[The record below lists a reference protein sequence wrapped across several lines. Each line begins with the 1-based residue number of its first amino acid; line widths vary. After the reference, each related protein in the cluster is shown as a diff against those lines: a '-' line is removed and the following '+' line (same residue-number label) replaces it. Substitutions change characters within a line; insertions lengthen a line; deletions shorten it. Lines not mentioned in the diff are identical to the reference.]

1 MAAARGLMRA
11 HLAGRLWMATKRSGT
26 EATDSFTYSATHAVL
41 IGIAAGAGLFLAW
54 MAAGTLFL
62 IFAGLLF
69 AALLDACARGLAR
82 VLPIHRHWNLTIV
95 CIGLVAAFVA
105 FLVWSG
111 FSVALQIDQF
121 VQALNQQLQSLGQSM
136 VKLGVIPAG
145 ENGKTPTIGDLS
157 HLLFANPNQLFG
169 EAQGAFSRTIGG
181 LGDAVIIVLIGI
193 FVAADPLTYKHHMVE
208 LLPLRQ
214 RKRVGLLLDE
224 TATVLRRWLVGQ
236 FAAMVL
242 LAILTAIV
250 LVALRVPSPAL
261 LGIQAGLFEF
271 IPYLGAVVGA
281 VPILLLAL
289 PLGSFTLWTA
299 LGLYAVVHFA
309 VGNVMVPMIQKRTLD
324 LPPAVALA
332 SLAIFGV
339 LFGLAS
345 VAVAT
350 PVVVAIRHAILRLR
364 ELPADD
370 DVGRAERLSYQSK
383 TP

>member
-1 MAAARGLMRA
+1 MAM
-11 HLAGRLWMATKRSGT
+11 KRSGT

-69 AALLDACARGLAR
+69 AALLDACARGLAK

-95 CIGLVAAFVA
+95 CLGLAVAVVA
-105 FLVWSG
+105 FLIWSG
-111 FSVALQIDQF
+111 LSVALQIDQF
-121 VQALNQQLQSLGQSM
+121 VQALNGQLQALEHTM
-136 VKLGVIPAG
+136 VARGLIP
-145 ENGKTPTIGDLS
+145 GKEGGGTATIGDLARLMLS
-157 HLLFANPNQLFG
+157 NPNQLFG

-181 LGDAVIIVLIGI
+181 VGDAVIIALIGV
-193 FVAADPLTYKHHMVE
+193 FVAADPLSYRHHFVE

-224 TATVLRRWLVGQ
+224 TATILRRWLVGQ
-236 FAAMVL
+236 FAAMLL
-242 LAILTAIV
+242 LAILTGIMLMV
-250 LVALRVPSPAL
+250 MGVPSPLL
-261 LGIQAGLFEF
+261 LGVQAGLFEF

-289 PLGSFTLWTA
+289 PLGNFTLWVT
-299 LGLYAVVHFA
+299 LGLYAVIHFV
-309 VGNVMVPMIQKRTLD
+309 VGNIMVPMMQKRTLD

-332 SLAIFGV
+332 SLAIFGA

-350 PVVVAIRHAILRLR
+350 PVVVAIRHAVLRLR

-370 DVGRAERLSYQSK
+370 HTAEAEQLSYRHK

>member
-1 MAAARGLMRA
+1 
-11 HLAGRLWMATKRSGT
+11 MATKRSGK
-26 EATDSFTYSATHAVL
+26 EAAESSAFTHSAVHAVL
-41 IGIAAGAGLFLAW
+41 IGLAGGAGLFLAW

-62 IFAGLLF
+62 IFGGLLF
-69 AALLDACARGLAR
+69 AALLDAGARGLAK

-95 CIGLVAAFVA
+95 CVGLVVA
-105 FLVWSG
+105 FTAFLIWGG
-111 FSVALQIDQF
+111 FSVAQQIDQF
-121 VQALNQQLQSLGQSM
+121 VQALNQQLQSVEQIM
-136 VKLGVIPAG
+136 VARGLIP
-145 ENGKTPTIGDLS
+145 GKVGGGATTVGDLARLMLS
-157 HLLFANPNQLFG
+157 NANRFFG

-181 LGDAVIIVLIGI
+181 FGDAVIVVLIGI
-193 FVAADPLTYKHHMVE
+193 FVAADPPAYKRHMVE

-224 TATVLRRWLVGQ
+224 TATILRHWLVGQ

-242 LAILTAIV
+242 LAILTSIA
-250 LVALRVPSPAL
+250 LVALRVPNPLL

-289 PLGSFTLWTA
+289 PQGTFTLWTA
-299 LGLYAVVHFA
+299 LGLYAVIHFA
-309 VGNVMVPMIQKRTLD
+309 VGNIMVPMIQKRTLD

-332 SLAIFGV
+332 SLPIFGV

-350 PVVVAIRHAILRLR
+350 PVVVALRHAVLRLR
-364 ELPADD
+364 ELPAHDD
-370 DVGRAERLSYQSK
+370 MDEAEQLSHHHK
-383 TP
+383 RP

>member
-1 MAAARGLMRA
+1 VRIAWGVALMD
-11 HLAGRLWMATKRSGT
+11 TKRSST
-26 EATDSFTYSATHAVL
+26 EAAETAFTHSAVHAVL
-41 IGIAAGAGLFLAW
+41 IGLAGGAGLFLAW
-54 MAAGTLFL
+54 EAAGTLFL

-95 CIGLVAAFVA
+95 CLALAVAVTG

-121 VQALNQQLQSLGQSM
+121 VQTLNRQLQSLASDM
-136 VKLGVIPAG
+136 VALGLIPTG
-145 ENGKTPTIGDLS
+145 ENGKTPTIGELGRALVS
-157 HLLFANPNQLFG
+157 NPNQLFG

-181 LGDAVIIVLIGI
+181 IGDAVIIILIGI
-193 FVAADPLTYKHHMVE
+193 FVAADPPTYKRRVVE
-208 LLPLRQ
+208 LLPFRQ
-214 RKRVGLLLDE
+214 RQRIGLLLDE
-224 TATVLRRWLVGQ
+224 TATILRRWLVGQ

-242 LAILTAIV
+242 LAILTWII
-250 LVALRVPSPAL
+250 LVAVGVPSPLL
-261 LGIQAGLFEF
+261 LGVQAGLFEF

-281 VPILLLAL
+281 IPILLLAL

-299 LGLYAVVHFA
+299 LGLYAVIHFV

-364 ELPADD
+364 ELPASDD
-370 DVGRAERLSYQSK
+370 MDEAEQLSYQRE

>member
-1 MAAARGLMRA
+1 MAM
-11 HLAGRLWMATKRSGT
+11 KRSGT
-26 EATDSFTYSATHAVL
+26 EAADSFTYSATHAVL

-69 AALLDACARGLAR
+69 AALLDACARGLAK

-95 CIGLVAAFVA
+95 CLTLAVAVTGFV
-105 FLVWSG
+105 VWSG
-111 FSVALQIDQF
+111 LSVALQIDQF
-121 VQALNQQLQSLGQSM
+121 VQALNRQLQALEQSVAGLG
-136 VKLGVIPAG
+136 LIPGKEHG
-145 ENGKTPTIGDLS
+145 EPATIGDLARI
-157 HLLFANPNQLFG
+157 LFANPNQLFG
-169 EAQGAFSRTIGG
+169 EAQNAFSRTIGG
-181 LGDAVIIVLIGI
+181 IGDAVIIVLIGV
-193 FVAADPLTYKHHMVE
+193 FVAADPLSYRHHFVE

-224 TATVLRRWLVGQ
+224 TATILRRWLVGQ
-236 FAAMVL
+236 FAAMLL
-242 LAILTAIV
+242 LAIFTGIMLMV
-250 LVALRVPSPAL
+250 MRVPSPLL
-261 LGIQAGLFEF
+261 LGVQAGLFEF

-289 PLGSFTLWTA
+289 PLGNFTLWVT
-299 LGLYAVVHFA
+299 LGLYAVIHFV
-309 VGNVMVPMIQKRTLD
+309 VGNIILPMMQKRTLD

-350 PVVVAIRHAILRLR
+350 PVVVAIRHAVLRLR

-370 DVGRAERLSYQSK
+370 DTDETEQLSYRHK

>member
-1 MAAARGLMRA
+1 MAI
-11 HLAGRLWMATKRSGT
+11 KRSGT

-95 CIGLVAAFVA
+95 CLALAVAVTGFV
-105 FLVWSG
+105 VWSG
-111 FSVALQIDQF
+111 LSVALQIDQF
-121 VQALNQQLQSLGQSM
+121 VQALNRQLQSLEQSM
-136 VKLGVIPAG
+136 VGFGLIPGKEHG
-145 ENGKTPTIGDLS
+145 EPATIGDLARVVFS
-157 HLLFANPNQLFG
+157 NANQLFG
-169 EAQGAFSRTIGG
+169 EAQNAFSRTVGG
-181 LGDAVIIVLIGI
+181 IGDAVIIVLIGV
-193 FVAADPLTYKHHMVE
+193 FVAADPLSYRHHFVE
-208 LLPLRQ
+208 FLPVRQ
-214 RKRVGLLLDE
+214 RERVAVLLDE
-224 TATVLRRWLVGQ
+224 TATILRRWLVGQ
-236 FAAMVL
+236 FAAMLL
-242 LAILTAIV
+242 LAILTGIM
-250 LVALRVPSPAL
+250 LMALGVPSPLL
-261 LGIQAGLFEF
+261 LGVQAGLFEF

-289 PLGSFTLWTA
+289 PLGNFTLWVT
-299 LGLYAVVHFA
+299 LGLYAVIHFV
-309 VGNVMVPMIQKRTLD
+309 VGNIILPMMQKRTLD

-350 PVVVAIRHAILRLR
+350 PVVVAIRHAVLRLR

-370 DVGRAERLSYQSK
+370 DTAETEQLSYRHK

>member
-1 MAAARGLMRA
+1 
-11 HLAGRLWMATKRSGT
+11 MATKRSGSET
-26 EATDSFTYSATHAVL
+26 AESAAFTRSAVHAVL
-41 IGIAAGAGLFLAW
+41 IGLAGGAGLFLAW
-54 MAAGTLFL
+54 EAAGTLFL

-95 CIGLVAAFVA
+95 CVGLVVAFAAFV
-105 FLVWSG
+105 VWSG

-121 VQALNQQLQSLGQSM
+121 VQALNRQLQALEQSM
-136 VKLGVIPAG
+136 VSMGLIPG
-145 ENGKTPTIGDLS
+145 KENGGTATIGDLARI
-157 HLLFANPNQLFG
+157 LVANPNQLFG

-181 LGDAVIIVLIGI
+181 LGDVVIIILIGI
-193 FVAADPLTYKHHMVE
+193 FVAADPPTYKRRVVE
-208 LLPLRQ
+208 LLPSRQ
-214 RKRVGLLLDE
+214 RHRVGLLLDE
-224 TATVLRRWLVGQ
+224 TATILRRWLVGQ

-242 LAILTAIV
+242 LAILTGIM
-250 LVALRVPSPAL
+250 LVALGVPSPLL

-281 VPILLLAL
+281 IPILLLAL

-299 LGLYAVVHFA
+299 LGLYAVIHFA
-309 VGNVMVPMIQKRTLD
+309 VGNVMVPVIQKRTLD

-350 PVVVAIRHAILRLR
+350 PVVVVIRHAILRLR
-364 ELPADD
+364 ELPADGD
-370 DVGRAERLSYQSK
+370 MEEAEQLSYQRK

>member
-1 MAAARGLMRA
+1 
-11 HLAGRLWMATKRSGT
+11 MATKRSGR
-26 EATDSFTYSATHAVL
+26 EAAETSAFTHSAVHAVL
-41 IGIAAGAGLFLAW
+41 IGLAGGAGLFLAW
-54 MAAGTLFL
+54 IAAGTLFL
-62 IFAGLLF
+62 IFGGLLF
-69 AALLDACARGLAR
+69 AALLDACARGLAK
-82 VLPIHRHWNLTIV
+82 VLPVHRHWNLTIV
-95 CIGLVAAFVA
+95 CVGLVVAFVA

-121 VQALNQQLQSLGQSM
+121 VQTLNQQLQSLEKSM
-136 VKLGVIPAG
+136 VGLGLIPG
-145 ENGKTPTIGDLS
+145 KENGAPPTIGDLARVLVS
-157 HLLFANPNQLFG
+157 NPNQLFG

-181 LGDAVIIVLIGI
+181 LGDAVIVVLIGI
-193 FVAADPLTYKHHMVE
+193 FVAADPQAYRHHMVE
-208 LLPLRQ
+208 LLPVGQ
-214 RKRVGLLLDE
+214 RRRVGLLLDE
-224 TATVLRRWLVGQ
+224 TATILRRWLVGQ

-242 LAILTAIV
+242 LAILTGIV
-250 LVALRVPSPAL
+250 LLALGVPSPML

-281 VPILLLAL
+281 IPILLLAL

-299 LGLYAVVHFA
+299 LGLYAVIHFA
-309 VGNVMVPMIQKRTLD
+309 VGNIMVPMIQKRTLD

-350 PVVVAIRHAILRLR
+350 PVVVALRHAVLRLR
-364 ELPADD
+364 ELPAADNMD
-370 DVGRAERLSYQSK
+370 EAEQLSYHRK

>member
-1 MAAARGLMRA
+1 MRIA
-11 HLAGRLWMATKRSGT
+11 WGTAFMATKRSGT
-26 EATDSFTYSATHAVL
+26 EAADTSAFTHSAVHAVL
-41 IGIAAGAGLFLAW
+41 IELAGGAGLFLAW
-54 MAAGTLFL
+54 EAAGTLFL

-69 AALLDACARGLAR
+69 AALLDACARGLAK

-95 CIGLVAAFVA
+95 CIGLVVAFAA

-111 FSVALQIDQF
+111 LSVALQIDQF
-121 VQALNQQLQSLGQSM
+121 VQALNQQLQSLAQSM

-145 ENGKTPTIGDLS
+145 ENGKTPTVGDLA

-181 LGDAVIIVLIGI
+181 LGNAVVIVLIGI
-193 FVAADPLTYKHHMVE
+193 FVAADPLAYKHHMVE
-208 LLPLRQ
+208 LLPVRQ
-214 RKRVGLLLDE
+214 RKRVGFMLDE
-224 TATVLRRWLVGQ
+224 TATILRRWLVGQ
-236 FAAMVL
+236 LAAMVL

-250 LVALRVPSPAL
+250 LAVLGVPSAVL

-281 VPILLLAL
+281 MPILLLAL

-299 LGLYAVVHFA
+299 LGLFAVIHFA

-350 PVVVAIRHAILRLR
+350 PVVVAVRHAILRLR
-364 ELPADD
+364 ELPSHDD
-370 DVGRAERLSYQSK
+370 MDEAEQLSHPRK

>member
-1 MAAARGLMRA
+1 VRIAWGAAFMAIERSSTETAQAAA
-11 HLAGRLWMATKRSGT
+11 
-26 EATDSFTYSATHAVL
+26 FTHSAVHAVL
-41 IGIAAGAGLFLAW
+41 IGLAGGAGLFLAW
-54 MAAGTLFL
+54 EAAGTLFL

-69 AALLDACARGLAR
+69 AALLDACARGLAT

-95 CIGLVAAFVA
+95 CVALVVAFTAFV
-105 FLVWSG
+105 VWSG

-121 VQALNQQLQSLGQSM
+121 VQALNGQLQSLEQR
-136 VKLGVIPAG
+136 VVNLGLIPG
-145 ENGKTPTIGDLS
+145 KENGAPATIGDLARVLVS
-157 HLLFANPNQLFG
+157 NPNQLFG

-193 FVAADPLTYKHHMVE
+193 FVAADPAIYRRRVVE
-208 LLPLRQ
+208 LMPVQQ

-224 TATVLRRWLVGQ
+224 TATILRRWLVGQ

-242 LAILTAIV
+242 LAILTWIV
-250 LVALRVPSPAL
+250 LVAIGVPSPLL

-281 VPILLLAL
+281 IPILLLAL

-299 LGLYAVVHFA
+299 LGLFAVIHFA
-309 VGNVMVPMIQKRTLD
+309 VGNVIVPMIQKRTLD

-350 PVVVAIRHAILRLR
+350 PVVVVIRHAILRLR
-364 ELPADD
+364 ELPGGEDVEAAD
-370 DVGRAERLSYQSK
+370 
-383 TP
+383 

>member
-1 MAAARGLMRA
+1 
-11 HLAGRLWMATKRSGT
+11 MATKRSGK
-26 EATDSFTYSATHAVL
+26 EAAESSAFTHSAVHAVP
-41 IGIAAGAGLFLAW
+41 IALAGGAGLFLAW

-69 AALLDACARGLAR
+69 AALLDACARGLAK

-95 CIGLVAAFVA
+95 CVGLVVAFVA
-105 FLVWSG
+105 LLVWSG

-121 VQALNQQLQSLGQSM
+121 VQALNRQLQALEQTM
-136 VKLGVIPAG
+136 VARGLIP
-145 ENGKTPTIGDLS
+145 GKEGGGTASVGDLARLMLS
-157 HLLFANPNQLFG
+157 NPNQLFG

-181 LGDAVIIVLIGI
+181 LGDAVIVILIGI
-193 FVAADPLTYKHHMVE
+193 FVAADPLAYKHHMVE
-208 LLPLRQ
+208 LLPQGQ
-214 RKRVGLLLDE
+214 RKRVGVLLDE
-224 TATVLRRWLVGQ
+224 TATILRRWLVGQ

-242 LAILTAIV
+242 LAILTGIV
-250 LVALRVPSPAL
+250 LVVLRVPSPIL

-271 IPYLGAVVGA
+271 VPYLGAVVGA

-299 LGLYAVVHFA
+299 LGLYAVIHFA

-350 PVVVAIRHAILRLR
+350 PFVVALRHAILRLR
-364 ELPADD
+364 ELSADD
-370 DVGRAERLSYQSK
+370 MNEGEQLSYHRE

>member
-1 MAAARGLMRA
+1 MAM
-11 HLAGRLWMATKRSGT
+11 KRSGT
-26 EATDSFTYSATHAVL
+26 EATDSSAFGYSAVHAVL
-41 IGIAAGAGLFLAW
+41 VGIAASAGLFLAW

-95 CIGLVAAFVA
+95 CLGLAVAVVA

-121 VQALNQQLQSLGQSM
+121 VEALNRQLQALEQTM
-136 VKLGVIPAG
+136 VTRGLIP
-145 ENGKTPTIGDLS
+145 GKEGGGTATVGDLARLMLS
-157 HLLFANPNQLFG
+157 NPNRLFG
-169 EAQGAFSRTIGG
+169 EAQGAFSRVIGG
-181 LGDAVIIVLIGI
+181 LGDAVIVVLIGI
-193 FVAADPLTYKHHMVE
+193 FVAADPLTYKRRTVE

-214 RKRVGLLLDE
+214 RKRVSLLLDE
-224 TATVLRRWLVGQ
+224 TATILRHWLVGQ

-242 LAILTAIV
+242 LAVLTAIALMV
-250 LVALRVPSPAL
+250 LRVPSPIL

-299 LGLYAVVHFA
+299 LGLFAVIHFA

-332 SLAIFGV
+332 SLALFGV

-350 PVVVAIRHAILRLR
+350 PVVVAIRHAVLRLR

-370 DVGRAERLSYQSK
+370 DTAETEQLSYQRG

>member
-1 MAAARGLMRA
+1 MAM
-11 HLAGRLWMATKRSGT
+11 KRSGT
-26 EATDSFTYSATHAVL
+26 EAADSSAFEYSVVHAVL
-41 IGIAAGAGLFLAW
+41 IGLAGGAGLFLAW

-69 AALLDACARGLAR
+69 AALLDACARGLAK

-95 CIGLVAAFVA
+95 CLTLAVAVTGFV
-105 FLVWSG
+105 VWSG
-111 FSVALQIDQF
+111 LSVALQIDQF
-121 VQALNQQLQSLGQSM
+121 VQALNRQLQALEQSVAALG
-136 VKLGVIPAG
+136 LIPGKEHG
-145 ENGKTPTIGDLS
+145 EPATVGDLARI
-157 HLLFANPNQLFG
+157 LFSNPNQLFG
-169 EAQGAFSRTIGG
+169 EAQNAFSRTIGG
-181 LGDAVIIVLIGI
+181 IGDVVVIILIGI
-193 FVAADPLTYKHHMVE
+193 FVAADPLTYKHHFVE

-224 TATVLRRWLVGQ
+224 TATILRRWLVGQ

-242 LAILTAIV
+242 LAILTAIM
-250 LVALRVPSPAL
+250 LVAMGVPSPLL

-281 VPILLLAL
+281 MPILLLAL
-289 PLGSFTLWTA
+289 PLGSFTLWVTLA
-299 LGLYAVVHFA
+299 LYAVIHFA
-309 VGNVMVPMIQKRTLD
+309 VGNIMVPMMQKRTLD

-332 SLAIFGV
+332 SLALFGV
-339 LFGLAS
+339 LFGLGS

-350 PVVVAIRHAILRLR
+350 PVVVAIRHAVLRLR

-370 DVGRAERLSYQSK
+370 DTAETEQLSYRHK

>member
-1 MAAARGLMRA
+1 VRIAWGAALMT
-11 HLAGRLWMATKRSGT
+11 TKRSGS
-26 EATDSFTYSATHAVL
+26 EAADTSAFTHSAVHAVL
-41 IGIAAGAGLFLAW
+41 IGLAGGAGLFLAW

-69 AALLDACARGLAR
+69 AALLDACARGLAK

-95 CIGLVAAFVA
+95 CVGLAVAVVGFV
-105 FLVWSG
+105 VWSG

-121 VQALNQQLQSLGQSM
+121 VQALNRQLQSLEQTM
-136 VKLGVIPAG
+136 VARGLIP
-145 ENGKTPTIGDLS
+145 GKEGGGTASIGDLARLMLS
-157 HLLFANPNQLFG
+157 NPNQLFG
-169 EAQGAFSRTIGG
+169 EAQGAFSRTIRG
-181 LGDAVIIVLIGI
+181 LGDAVIVVLIGI
-193 FVAADPLTYKHHMVE
+193 FVAADPVAYRRHMVE
-208 LLPLRQ
+208 LLPVRQ

-224 TATVLRRWLVGQ
+224 TATILRRWLVGQ

-242 LAILTAIV
+242 LAVLTAIALMV
-250 LVALRVPSPAL
+250 LRVPSPVL

-281 VPILLLAL
+281 IPILLLAL
-289 PLGSFTLWTA
+289 PLGSFRLWSA
-299 LGLYAVVHFA
+299 LGLFAVIHFA
-309 VGNVMVPMIQKRTLD
+309 VGNVIVPMIQKRTLD

-350 PVVVAIRHAILRLR
+350 PVVVALRHAVLRLR
-364 ELPADD
+364 ELPSADD
-370 DVGRAERLSYQSK
+370 MDEAEQLSYHRK

>member
-1 MAAARGLMRA
+1 MAM
-11 HLAGRLWMATKRSGT
+11 KRSGT
-26 EATDSFTYSATHAVL
+26 EAAESSAFTYSAVHAVL
-41 IGIAAGAGLFLAW
+41 VGIAFGAGLFLAW

-69 AALLDACARGLAR
+69 AALLDACARGLAN
-82 VLPIHRHWNLTIV
+82 VLPIRRHWNLTIV
-95 CIGLVAAFVA
+95 CLGLAVAVVA

-121 VQALNQQLQSLGQSM
+121 VQALNRQLQSLEQTM
-136 VKLGVIPAG
+136 VARGLIP
-145 ENGKTPTIGDLS
+145 GKEGGGTASIGDLARLMLS
-157 HLLFANPNQLFG
+157 NPNQLFG

-181 LGDAVIIVLIGI
+181 LGDAVIIILIGI
-193 FVAADPLTYKHHMVE
+193 FVAADPLAYRHHMVE
-208 LLPLRQ
+208 LLPLGQ

-224 TATVLRRWLVGQ
+224 TATILRRWLVGQ

-242 LAILTAIV
+242 LAILTGIALMV
-250 LVALRVPSPAL
+250 LRVPSPLL
-261 LGIQAGLFEF
+261 LGVQAGLFEF

-281 VPILLLAL
+281 IPILLLAL
-289 PLGSFTLWTA
+289 PLGSVTLWTA
-299 LGLYAVVHFA
+299 LGLFAVIHFA

-350 PVVVAIRHAILRLR
+350 PVVVALRHAVLRLR

-370 DVGRAERLSYQSK
+370 DMDEAEQLSYHRK

>member
-1 MAAARGLMRA
+1 
-11 HLAGRLWMATKRSGT
+11 MATKRSGS
-26 EATDSFTYSATHAVL
+26 EAADTSTFTHSAVHAVV
-41 IGIAAGAGLFLAW
+41 IGLAGGAGLFLAW
-54 MAAGTLFL
+54 EAAGTLFL

-69 AALLDACARGLAR
+69 AALLDACARGLAKL
-82 VLPIHRHWNLTIV
+82 LPIHRHWNLTIV
-95 CIGLVAAFVA
+95 CLSLAVAVTGFV
-105 FLVWSG
+105 VWSG

-121 VQALNQQLQSLGQSM
+121 VQALDQQLQSLEQGM
-136 VKLGVIPAG
+136 VNLGLIPGKEHG
-145 ENGKTPTIGDLS
+145 ETPTIGDLTR
-157 HLLFANPNQLFG
+157 LVFANPNQLFG

-181 LGDAVIIVLIGI
+181 IGDSVIVVLIGI
-193 FVAADPLTYKHHMVE
+193 FVAADPLTYKRRIVE

-224 TATVLRRWLVGQ
+224 TATILRRWLVGQ

-242 LAILTAIV
+242 LAILTGIA
-250 LVALRVPSPAL
+250 LVALRVPSPLL
-261 LGIQAGLFEF
+261 LGVQAGLFEF
-271 IPYLGAVVGA
+271 VPYLGAVVGA

-299 LGLYAVVHFA
+299 LGLYAVIHFA

-332 SLAIFGV
+332 SLTLFGA

-345 VAVAT
+345 VVVAT
-350 PVVVAIRHAILRLR
+350 PVVVVIRHAILRLR

-370 DVGRAERLSYQSK
+370 AV
-383 TP
+383 

>member
-1 MAAARGLMRA
+1 
-11 HLAGRLWMATKRSGT
+11 MATKRSGS
-26 EATDSFTYSATHAVL
+26 EAADTSAFTYSATHAVL

-69 AALLDACARGLAR
+69 AALLDACARGLAK
-82 VLPIHRHWNLTIV
+82 VLPIRRHWNLTIV
-95 CIGLVAAFVA
+95 CLALAVAITG

-121 VQALNQQLQSLGQSM
+121 VQTLNRQLQSLEQNMIS
-136 VKLGVIPAG
+136 LGLIPG
-145 ENGKTPTIGDLS
+145 KENGGTPTISELARILVS
-157 HLLFANPNQLFG
+157 NPNQLFG

-181 LGDAVIIVLIGI
+181 IGDAVIIVLIGI
-193 FVAADPLTYKHHMVE
+193 FVAADPLTYRHHMVE
-208 LLPLRQ
+208 LLPLHQ

-224 TATVLRRWLVGQ
+224 TATILRRWLVGQ

-242 LAILTAIV
+242 LAILTAI
-250 LVALRVPSPAL
+250 ALMVMRVPSPVL

-289 PLGSFTLWTA
+289 PLGTFTLWTT
-299 LGLYAVVHFA
+299 LGLFAVIHFV
-309 VGNVMVPMIQKRTLD
+309 VGNVIVPMIQKRTLD

-332 SLAIFGV
+332 SLALFGA

-350 PVVVAIRHAILRLR
+350 PVVVAVRHAILRLR
-364 ELPADD
+364 ELRPGDAI
-370 DVGRAERLSYQSK
+370 G
-383 TP
+383 